1 MYCKVG
7 VIQEFG
13 GGKLLLQHFSSKHRM
28 KGVLAVHA
36 GGVGH
41 FLIEGEEVI

>member
-1 MYCKVG
+1 MYCEVG
-7 VIQEFG
+7 VIQKFA
-13 GGKLLLQHFSSKHRM
+13 GGKFLLQHFSSKHRM
-28 KGVLAVHA
+28 EGVLAVNA